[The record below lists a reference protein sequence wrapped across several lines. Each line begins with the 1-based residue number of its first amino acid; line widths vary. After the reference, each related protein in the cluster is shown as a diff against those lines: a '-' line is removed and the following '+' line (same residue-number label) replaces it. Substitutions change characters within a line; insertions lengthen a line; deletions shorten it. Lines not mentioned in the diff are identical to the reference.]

1 VGKGEHST
9 QDTQTVT
16 LSVKS
21 WKENTD
27 RMSEKRKKLKI
38 AG

>member
-1 VGKGEHST
+1 MEQLGKEGNNT

-16 LSVKS
+16 ALTKS

-27 RMSEKRKKLKI
+27 RMSEKRK
-38 AG
+38 

>member
-16 LSVKS
+16 ASTNS

-27 RMSEKRKKLKI
+27 RMSEKRKWLKR